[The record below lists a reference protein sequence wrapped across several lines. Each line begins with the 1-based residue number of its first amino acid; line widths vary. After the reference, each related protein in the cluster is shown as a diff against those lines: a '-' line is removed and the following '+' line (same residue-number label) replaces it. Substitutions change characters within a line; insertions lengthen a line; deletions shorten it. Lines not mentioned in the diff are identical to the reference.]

1 MPALQRTSVTELV
14 INTSES
20 SGPPGVPRWTAS
32 LTDPVILAAAPFAS
46 GVPGVSAVDSCTGGL
61 QDGWASGGPCIRF
74 AEVHGWYAGTSG
86 VRIGP
91 APAGRTYRSAT
102 FTKVQVTVSPAAT
115 EMLEMGEP
123 SEQVAESSRQ
133 PGGTEPSATE

>member
-14 INTSES
+14 INTSAS
-20 SGPPGVPRWTAS
+20 SGPPGAPTWTES
-32 LTDPVILAAAPFAS
+32 VTDPIMFAGAPAS
-46 GVPGVSAVDSCTGGL
+46 GKPGVSAVDSCTGGL
-61 QDGWASGGPCIRF
+61 QDGWASGGPCVRF
-74 AEVHGWYAGTSG
+74 AEVHERYAGTSG
-86 VRIGP
+86 VRIGV
-91 APAGRTYRSAT
+91 APFGRTYWSAT

-133 PGGTEPSATE
+133 LGGTEPSATE